1 MEEKV
6 LLPWGIDYC
15 KCGAIKTSH
24 TPLCVDCIKIY
35 KRQLKINKLLS
46 YDRNKYR

>member
-15 KCGAIKTSH
+15 KCGKIKTSH
-24 TPLCVDCIKIY
+24 TLSCVDCIKIY
-35 KRQLKINKLLS
+35 RRKLKINKLVTNV
-46 YDRNKYR
+46 RNK

>member
-1 MEEKV
+1 MSDV
-6 LLPWGIDYC
+6 VLPWGIDYC

-35 KRQLKINKLLS
+35 KRKLKINYIKEKLKL
-46 YDRNKYR
+46 

>member
-1 MEEKV
+1 MEKV
-6 LLPWGIDYC
+6 ILPWGIDYC

-35 KRQLKINKLLS
+35 KRQIKINKLLTNV
-46 YDRNKYR
+46 RNKSR